1 MREYAFG
8 ALAILVG
15 FSILTVAITY
25 STNAESAQKVENI
38 KTLYELKTTLQQR
51 KDRQELQEF
60 IDSTQIY
67 IDSLENNK

>member
-25 STNAESAQKVENI
+25 YTNAESAQKVENI

>member
-8 ALAILVG
+8 SLAILVG